1 MYVPVGQRGQS
12 RQPGAAQSQVV
23 AQQSNSLANSI
34 FQADSSLQA
43 KKKEAQRQYE
53 NAQTMMR
60 SDLNAV
66 AEFDVTKAGSDKA
79 AQLTLMAK
87 DISEQIR
94 EANNPVEARA
104 LIASFRDTYNKGVAR
119 EAVKSEAMEQASG
132 MIGADRATLD
142 SLNSGL
148 AAGMEYDEVDA
159 SWLANA
165 DQKWNKEYV
174 YQDGKMYV
182 RGPEGD
188 LVPEDEAEFLQD
200 TSMYNVGTHS
210 VDVGSLGDWAQSNAT
225 KTAIGFKNGTWDET
239 RARGIYRDNVLLEE
253 REGKTH
259 RLQLLTTMEDRGL
272 TSHLSEK
279 EKADFRDG
287 VNLTSEKFKEIIE
300 AGEDE
305 FVERS
310 QFEGI
315 IGGKGKNTS
324 GRGGSNAEDD
334 NITVKGLNVPSQA
347 GEGGSATAN
356 LLSDLEITGQA
367 QHSINRFNKMP
378 SLTGT
383 FEIPGK
389 PNTDKVDIVGA
400 GINSKGQRV
409 AYIRGYENVVTET
422 GIPGFEDSDKKKFF
436 KEIVI
441 GSEELGASADVY
453 QEIYQN
459 HPKMAELIENQLDEY
474 EENKKRRP
482 RRVEGEGA
490 EGGPSLAEVDGQTT
504 AADLVESGKQAV
516 EKYTSNQEALNL
528 VTGDRQVPDYM
539 LADLFEETMG
549 MSYEDMLEREKS
561 GSSMP
566 LMTGIRQAFFDQG
579 FSLSGNSSSTMRALM
594 KEKLGADNAALR
606 EQYPEVQNEIK
617 NEGRAA
623 YAKSQ
628 DQLQKDRQAKEEA
641 RELEESR
648 PEREEAAKSQFREE
662 TRDFFLDNPIGRFF
676 GYKDKD
682 QRAEEAERIE
692 RRDNPRSKP
701 INISPEKTADLVSNL
716 PKSKRDAF
724 QRRVDVFQNENGRQT
739 PIRVEKDG
747 NKLVFT
753 DERGRPL
760 DIPPMAL
767 GFESSPMAS
776 IATTAIFNEEGYT
789 ASGTLVNVPKS
800 KNSGVTIGGLD
811 LGSKAGD
818 IDRKLEILGDYIPE
832 EQIRELRKIS
842 NLVGTEASNA
852 LASAQ
857 DAGKI
862 DASKWGFTDDTFKE
876 MQSRYLDER
885 TIPAV
890 VKKITKFAPEITQ
903 EDIQSLPEPV
913 IQAITSMEFVT
924 PGEGRESSSLTAVAK
939 AMESGDPADWL
950 LAAKT
955 YDVYYGGAARQAD
968 SLKTGRIL
976 DGNVKRA
983 KRAAELIRSVYS

>member
-132 MIGADRATLD
+132 MIGADRSTLD
-142 SLNSGL
+142 NLNSGL

-482 RRVEGEGA
+482 RRVEGDVQDSRMNYPTSEDRASRNEASLGA
-490 EGGPSLAEVDGQTT
+490 RQA
-504 AADLVESGKQAV
+504 AAD
-516 EKYTSNQEALNL
+516 
-528 VTGDRQVPDYM
+528 
-539 LADLFEETMG
+539 
-549 MSYEDMLEREKS
+549 
-561 GSSMP
+561 
-566 LMTGIRQAFFDQG
+566 
-579 FSLSGNSSSTMRALM
+579 
-594 KEKLGADNAALR
+594 
-606 EQYPEVQNEIK
+606 
-617 NEGRAA
+617 
-623 YAKSQ
+623 
-628 DQLQKDRQAKEEA
+628 EA
-641 RELEESR
+641 RELIEEGQRLGPAHMAYLENNRLGELRQGEFGDYLNNVFPTGGTSGVAANAASGLGSMGVNDESSD
-648 PEREEAAKSQFREE
+648 PEFVGLERAAGQVPTREEALERRSKQASALGQ
-662 TRDFFLDNPIGRFF
+662 TAADIFLDNPIGRAL
-676 GYKDKD
+676 GYKNKEK
-682 QRAEEAERIE
+682 RAEEAERE
-692 RRDNPRSKP
+692 ARESSRVTSKP
-701 INISPEKTADLVSNL
+701 INISVEKTADLVSNL

-739 PIRVEKDG
+739 PIRVEKEG

-767 GFESSPMAS
+767 GFESSPLAS
-776 IATTAIFNEEGYT
+776 TASEAIFNEEGYS
-789 ASGTLVNVPKS
+789 ASGTLINVPKS
-800 KNSGVTIGGLD
+800 ANSGVTIGGLD

-842 NLVGTEASNA
+842 KLTGTEASNA

-857 DAGKI
+857 EAGKI
-862 DASKWGFTDDTFKE
+862 DASKWGFSDDTFKE

-885 TIPAV
+885 TIPDV
-890 VKKITKFAPEITQ
+890 VEKITKFAPGVTQ
-903 EDIQSLPEPV
+903 EDIEALPEPV
-913 IQAITSMEFVT
+913 MQAIASMEFVT
-924 PGEGRESSSLTAVAK
+924 PGLARESSALTAVAK

-950 LAAKT
+950 NAAST
-955 YDVYYGGAARQAD
+955 YDSYYGSAQTQAD
-968 SLKTGRIL
+968 SLKSGRIL
-976 DGNVKRA
+976 PGNVERA

>member
-1 MYVPVGQRGQS
+1 
-12 RQPGAAQSQVV
+12 
-23 AQQSNSLANSI
+23 LANSI

-142 SLNSGL
+142 GLNSGL

-400 GINSKGQRV
+400 GI
-409 AYIRGYENVVTET
+409 
-422 GIPGFEDSDKKKFF
+422 
-436 KEIVI
+436 
-441 GSEELGASADVY
+441 
-453 QEIYQN
+453 
-459 HPKMAELIENQLDEY
+459 
-474 EENKKRRP
+474 
-482 RRVEGEGA
+482 
-490 EGGPSLAEVDGQTT
+490 
-504 AADLVESGKQAV
+504 
-516 EKYTSNQEALNL
+516 
-528 VTGDRQVPDYM
+528 
-539 LADLFEETMG
+539 
-549 MSYEDMLEREKS
+549 
-561 GSSMP
+561 
-566 LMTGIRQAFFDQG
+566 
-579 FSLSGNSSSTMRALM
+579 
-594 KEKLGADNAALR
+594 
-606 EQYPEVQNEIK
+606 
-617 NEGRAA
+617 
-623 YAKSQ
+623 
-628 DQLQKDRQAKEEA
+628 KDRGSHTSED
-641 RELEESR
+641 
-648 PEREEAAKSQFREE
+648 
-662 TRDFFLDNPIGRFF
+662 T
-676 GYKDKD
+676 
-682 QRAEEAERIE
+682 
-692 RRDNPRSKP
+692 
-701 INISPEKTADLVSNL
+701 KTL
-716 PKSKRDAF
+716 
-724 QRRVDVFQNENGRQT
+724 
-739 PIRVEKDG
+739 
-747 NKLVFT
+747 
-753 DERGRPL
+753 
-760 DIPPMAL
+760 
-767 GFESSPMAS
+767 
-776 IATTAIFNEEGYT
+776 
-789 ASGTLVNVPKS
+789 
-800 KNSGVTIGGLD
+800 
-811 LGSKAGD
+811 
-818 IDRKLEILGDYIPE
+818 
-832 EQIRELRKIS
+832 
-842 NLVGTEASNA
+842 
-852 LASAQ
+852 
-857 DAGKI
+857 
-862 DASKWGFTDDTFKE
+862 
-876 MQSRYLDER
+876 
-885 TIPAV
+885 
-890 VKKITKFAPEITQ
+890 
-903 EDIQSLPEPV
+903 
-913 IQAITSMEFVT
+913 
-924 PGEGRESSSLTAVAK
+924 
-939 AMESGDPADWL
+939 
-950 LAAKT
+950 
-955 YDVYYGGAARQAD
+955 
-968 SLKTGRIL
+968 
-976 DGNVKRA
+976 
-983 KRAAELIRSVYS
+983 